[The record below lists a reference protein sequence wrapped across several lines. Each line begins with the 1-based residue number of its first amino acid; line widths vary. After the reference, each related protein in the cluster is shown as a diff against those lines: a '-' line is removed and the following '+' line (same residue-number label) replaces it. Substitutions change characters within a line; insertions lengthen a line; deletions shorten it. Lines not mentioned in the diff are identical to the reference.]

1 MTTVDA
7 RPSATAQVPQR
18 VAPGLR
24 SKSIALA
31 ALAAAIGGLFA
42 WISGAPPASQP
53 WSTASN
59 AYERQALVFWQ
70 ALRRRDVEGVRK
82 LLVPSTRR
90 SVPALNL
97 ALAMQGEFGDWLA
110 ATSPTV
116 VESEPIA
123 GGRRVVLRL
132 ETRRRGQPVSEL
144 RLGLIGLRVIRGGD
158 RLYVDATSWLR
169 KHSGLDPL
177 ATSASE
183 SERQGAARSGVRG
196 GQR

>member
-1 MTTVDA
+1 MTTVDT
-7 RPSATAQVPQR
+7 PHSATAQVAQG

-31 ALAAAIGGLFA
+31 VLAAAIGGLFA

-70 ALRRRDVEGVRK
+70 ALRRRDVERVRT
-82 LLVPSTRR
+82 LLLPSSRR

-97 ALAMQGEFGDWLA
+97 SLAMQGEFGEWLA
-110 ATSPTV
+110 ATTPTV
-116 VESEPIA
+116 VESEPIV

-144 RLGLIGLRVIRGGD
+144 GLGLIGLRVIRGGD
-158 RLYVDATSWLR
+158 RLFVDATSWLR
-169 KHSGLDPL
+169 KHAGLDPL
-177 ATSASE
+177 ATSPSD
-183 SERQGAARSGVRG
+183 SKRRGAASRGARG
-196 GQR
+196 GKR